1 MVTSN
6 WNKRAQVKNKWR
18 DILELDNWLKKIIYY
33 LNFTTLIE
41 ILIIKKIVKTSILG
55 KKIGKMEL
63 KSLNGSIN
71 VIKLTVIL
79 ESAFNLKD
87 VLKN

>member
-55 KKIGKMEL
+55 KKIGKMKV

-71 VIKLTVIL
+71 VINSLVYTNFRKC
-79 ESAFNLKD
+79 F
-87 VLKN
+87 

>member
-71 VIKLTVIL
+71 VL
-79 ESAFNLKD
+79 SWQ
-87 VLKN
+87 